1 MILSMKN
8 SLVMKEIKKF
18 LRMKCNC
25 MIQKFVDQDYLIYHQ
40 VGRFTFKF
48 SSIKQLYSFEG
59 NQIEQNLERQ
69 GRYRLGDR
77 DSYNETSEIRSAIR
91 QFNYQQIIYR
101 RPNDASN
108 RNHENGLSIIFK
120 RIVNKWNRGNSIHP
134 LIKDDSCSI

>member
-1 MILSMKN
+1 MKN

-18 LRMKCNC
+18 LSMKCNS

-40 VGRFTFKF
+40 EGRFTFKF
-48 SSIKQLYSFEG
+48 SSIKQLNSFEG

-77 DSYNETSEIRSAIR
+77 DSYDETSEIRSAIR

-101 RPNDASN
+101 RSNDASN

>member
-1 MILSMKN
+1 
-8 SLVMKEIKKF
+8 
-18 LRMKCNC
+18 

>member
-1 MILSMKN
+1 MN
-8 SLVMKEIKKF
+8 
-18 LRMKCNC
+18 
-25 MIQKFVDQDYLIYHQ
+25 
-40 VGRFTFKF
+40 
-48 SSIKQLYSFEG
+48 SFEG

-69 GRYRLGDR
+69 GRYRLGDH
-77 DSYNETSEIRSAIR
+77 DPYNETSEIRSTIR